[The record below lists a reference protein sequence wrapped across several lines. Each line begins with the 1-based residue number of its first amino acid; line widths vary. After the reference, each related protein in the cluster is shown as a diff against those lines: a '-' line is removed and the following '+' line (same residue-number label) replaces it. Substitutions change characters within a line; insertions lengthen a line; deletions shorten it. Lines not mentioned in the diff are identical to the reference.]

1 MSDADLDLDL
11 EAELG
16 VAFLTPVS
24 PERPELAAAIMRRV
38 HRADRRRRTVI
49 LSSGLAGVAIA
60 AAVIAATGA
69 LDPGALQ
76 AAARLAASGFSAGL
90 LGAALIALAATRH
103 ALREI

>member
-1 MSDADLDLDL
+1 MSDADLDL

-16 VAFLTPVS
+16 AAFLTAAS

-49 LSSGLAGVAIA
+49 MASGLAGVTIA
-60 AAVIAATGA
+60 AAAMAATGV
-69 LDPGALQ
+69 LDPGTLR
-76 AAARLAASGFSAGL
+76 AAASLASNGALIGL
-90 LGAALIALAATRH
+90 LGLGLIAFAATRH